1 MKEEFPTRREAD
13 VFSYEKSEKY
23 QAIKEL
29 TDLGLLRRLDDVE
42 LFHGRAGNGD
52 PWKVKP
58 DFDNSDNNTAHRNIH
73 NIPALD
79 TTINREIAEEFASAR
94 SFWSEGD
101 PEVHKISS
109 EDQDACVIDAYNFFS
124 KNLRKYEVRD
134 EESERARKELGA
146 TIKKTLPG
154 VFSGSP
160 LPFECRNAI
169 DGIKPKDFITNG
181 ENGFIC
187 ENELEQNSRKLNLDK
202 DLVRQVGS
210 ALNTRRM
217 LISNPQ
223 LMPKLVSAFND
234 ARDSITIYQ
243 GDKNHVI
250 PISREYL
257 ASWFR
262 GIHAVGYT
270 MQVNSA
276 TIGKNITNYLL
287 FDLENVNTLPE
298 IQKRRKNIN
307 KRFGEIALNQE
318 SRRPHASKL
327 VERLTNDL
335 YIDPKEIISLAKKT
349 PGYKEIFE
357 ADAGNWER
365 FTLEQHTET
374 VLELFDKNYADL
386 LPAAV
391 LPIMRLA
398 LLVHDIGKT
407 EAAKNLDKQNQR
419 DYNVQYAHDFMEKN
433 DVDQIDISLVLEMIS
448 NGMNFANRYYVK
460 RDRGVYEEFHEYG
473 KKTMQKYLGKDD
485 VDEETITGY
494 VKMLEVLQTC
504 DSAAY
509 TTMAVTRS
517 SKDEGIMYR
526 NSGSFN
532 NSFEK
537 YRGLTRRRARLR
549 RK

>member
-13 VFSYEKSEKY
+13 EFSYEQSEKH
-23 QAIKEL
+23 QAVKEL
-29 TDLGLLRRLDDVE
+29 IDVGLLRRLDDVE

-52 PWKVKP
+52 PWEVKP
-58 DFDNSDNNTAHRNIH
+58 DFDNSDNNTAHSNIH
-73 NIPALD
+73 SIPALD
-79 TTINREIAEEFASAR
+79 TTINRGVAEEFATAR
-94 SFWSEGD
+94 SSWGRGN
-101 PEVHKISS
+101 PEVHEISS
-109 EDQDACVIDAYNFFS
+109 EDRDACVIDAHSFFS
-124 KNLRKYEVRD
+124 KNLHKYDLRNQEG
-134 EESERARKELGA
+134 EEALRELGA

-160 LPFECRNAI
+160 LPFDYRDAI
-169 DGIKPKDFITNG
+169 DGIKPKDFITNS

-187 ENELEQNSRKLNLDK
+187 ENELEQNAQKFNLDK
-202 DLVRQVGS
+202 NLVKQVSS

-223 LMPKLVSAFND
+223 LIPNLVSAFND
-234 ARDSITIYQ
+234 AKDSITVRR
-243 GDKNHVI
+243 GENNHVI

-262 GIHAVGYT
+262 DIHVVGYT
-270 MQVNSA
+270 MRVNSA
-276 TIGKNITNYLL
+276 TIGKRITNYLL
-287 FDLENVNTLPE
+287 FDLENVNTSPE

-307 KRFGEIALNQE
+307 KRFGEIALSQE
-318 SRRPHASKL
+318 SRRPRASKL
-327 VERLTNDL
+327 VERLSNDL
-335 YIDPKEIISLAKKT
+335 YIEPKEIVSLAKKT

-357 ADAGNWER
+357 ADAGNWEK
-365 FTLEQHTET
+365 FSLEQHTET

-407 EAAKNLDKQNQR
+407 EAVKNLDKKHQI
-419 DYNVQYAHDFMEKN
+419 DYNVQYANDFMKKN
-433 DVDQIDISLVLEMIS
+433 NVDQIDRSLVLDMIS

-460 RDRGVYEEFHEYG
+460 RDRSVYEEFHEYG

-517 SKDEGIMYR
+517 SKDEGIVYR